1 MIRQRQLNLND
12 LGEAWR
18 LPSEETEKLS
28 AAILADLRELQMPSH
43 RDPAGIPYRGS
54 DVFRELMDG
63 RRLLELRAAYVT
75 LRRLNCQSGV
85 IDALEIVRGVIDD
98 CLPSQG
104 IK

>member
-1 MIRQRQLNLND
+1 MLRQRQLNLND
-12 LGEAWR
+12 LGEALR
-18 LPSEETEKLS
+18 MPAEEAEKLS
-28 AAILADLRELQMPSH
+28 APILADLRELEMPGD

-63 RRLLELRAAYVT
+63 RPLSELRAAYIT

-98 CLPSQG
+98 
-104 IK
+104 

>member
-12 LGEAWR
+12 LGQALRMPVE
-18 LPSEETEKLS
+18 S
-28 AAILADLRELQMPSH
+28 AESQAASIIADLRKLEMPSH

-63 RRLLELRAAYVT
+63 RPLSELRAAYIT
-75 LRRLNCQSGV
+75 LRRLNCQSGI

-98 CLPSQG
+98 
-104 IK
+104 